1 VYHSSVTGTREKFAA
16 TYRPISGPDVYY
28 IYYLQCISF
37 MIYVYEMYYLR
48 NTYDMQNMF
57 IKNFVVN
64 GCEVLVR

>member
-1 VYHSSVTGTREKFAA
+1 
-16 TYRPISGPDVYY
+16 
-28 IYYLQCISF
+28 

-48 NTYDMQNMF
+48 NTYDMQNML